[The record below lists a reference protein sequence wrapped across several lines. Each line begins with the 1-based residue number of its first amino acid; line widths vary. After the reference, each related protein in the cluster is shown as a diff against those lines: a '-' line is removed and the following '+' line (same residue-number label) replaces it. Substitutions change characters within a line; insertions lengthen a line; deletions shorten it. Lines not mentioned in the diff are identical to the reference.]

1 MELFHGDCLEVM
13 RGLPDKSVDCFICD
27 LPYGCLTRHLSD
39 EERTRIWGPGAIG
52 KEYSNAGCAWDVPI
66 DLTAFWTQVRRLAR
80 NDHTPVL
87 MFCTTKFGVD
97 LINSNPSWFRHDLVW
112 DKQRGV
118 SFLSANKM
126 PLRSHEMVYVFA
138 KKGAYYNRVD
148 VSGTVYTSSGH
159 SGSMS
164 YGKKSYTH
172 APKTSNTRCIL
183 SVIQIKK
190 VGTFKQSH
198 PTEKP
203 VTLYRW
209 LLERYC
215 PSGGAVLDPTFGS
228 GNSGRAARELGL
240 TYIGIEKDANF
251 YAKARAALLGDE
263 VADTIEH
270 V

>member
-1 MELFHGDCLEVM
+1 
-13 RGLPDKSVDCFICD
+13 
-27 LPYGCLTRHLSD
+27 
-39 EERTRIWGPGAIG
+39 
-52 KEYSNAGCAWDVPI
+52 VPI
-66 DLTAFWTQVRRLAR
+66 DLPTFWTQVRRLAR

-87 MFCTTKFGVD
+87 MFCTTKFGAE
-97 LINSNPSWFRHDLVW
+97 LIQSNPSWFRHDLVW

-138 KKGAYYNRVD
+138 KKGAYYRRVD
-148 VSGTVYTSSGH
+148 ISGNFPEAKRWGKNTVRQDGVYADVSRTNTTASSGRRCVT
-159 SGSMS
+159 SIISML
-164 YGKKSYTH
+164 
-172 APKTSNTRCIL
+172 NTART
-183 SVIQIKK
+183 
-190 VGTFKQSH
+190 GRH